1 MRKIYALLW
10 ITALM
15 LGLGALPAE
24 AAKPVDNDLD
34 GYPENRD
41 CNDDDI
47 NIWELNSCGVCAPEP
62 VDGCEC
68 IPTPGEESEELTC
81 NDTIDNDCDGLTD
94 ADDTAD
100 CSTGGGTCVDYTD
113 KGLCNDDLNC
123 EWDGNPNSGSCLDLP
138 PVCEITENPEISCD
152 DGIDN
157 DCDELTDCDDSDCDA
172 DPICIISCEIT
183 EDPEVSCNDGS
194 DNDCDDQ
201 IDCADPDCAAD
212 AACISERDVIVMAS
226 NDLGMHCACPG
237 TEKMLLLPPFNTLR
251 AQVIERGGKSPVIL
265 ADSNDIR
272 VEYDVIE
279 NYDMFNDY
287 KNHDNPGTDLSTD
300 FYFSTWMDMQPR
312 YGLGSPRRDDPEDPN
327 FGAIQGVGGAMLAG
341 EMHAEPE
348 GWWEIIGVPAFPD
361 AHNST
366 SPEYIMVDPLGGP
379 NRNPYLT
386 AEVEV
391 FEQSSNILLAST
403 TTTVP
408 VSFGGCCG
416 CHLDL
421 TADNGMDPNP
431 DNSFNLMGTLH
442 ERDSGINFAVLD
454 PDGDGVTGPVR
465 CSVCHWDPAMGE
477 RYPGE
482 ATHPGGVVDP
492 DTGEQLP
499 PGGYEDP
506 DNAGQYLPK
515 SQFTFSDVLHRWHV
529 ENTQVLSYN
538 PDLATD
544 CYECHPSNNVM
555 CYRGHHTK
563 KTTGTDNH
571 DVWCTDC
578 HGDLHER
585 VAENQ
590 LDQPWQESTLPRCQD
605 CHSATGET
613 AHLDAFGGSYL
624 KSMAHKNDSILCSTC
639 HGAPHALY
647 PSNLA
652 KDNEQNIAL
661 QGTTNPIGNCA
672 VCHSNKKDAYSK
684 PGH

>member
-10 ITALM
+10 IAILM
-15 LGLGALPAE
+15 LGMGSLSAE
-24 AAKPVDNDLD
+24 AAKPVDNDGD
-34 GYPENRD
+34 GVASNRD
-41 CNDDDI
+41 CNDNDDT
-47 NIWELNSCGVCAPEP
+47 IWDLNSCGECAPEP
-62 VDGCEC
+62 AEGCGACEVTEAPEVSCSDGIDNDCDTYIDSDDSDCSTGGACADYADKGLCNDDANCEWEGNPNSGTC
-68 IPTPGEESEELTC
+68 IDVLTC
-81 NDTIDNDCDGLTD
+81 TVTEDPEVSCDDGTDNDCDGLTD
-94 ADDTAD
+94 
-100 CSTGGGTCVDYTD
+100 
-113 KGLCNDDLNC
+113 
-123 EWDGNPNSGSCLDLP
+123 
-138 PVCEITENPEISCD
+138 
-152 DGIDN
+152 
-157 DCDELTDCDDSDCDA
+157 CDDSNCAA
-172 DPICIISCEIT
+172 DPACEVACTIT
-183 EDPEVSCNDGS
+183 EDQEVSCNDGS
-194 DNDCDDQ
+194 DNDCDEL

-212 AACISERDVIVMAS
+212 AACTSNRDVIVMAS

-265 ADSNDIR
+265 ADPNDIR

-279 NYDMFNDY
+279 NYDTFNNY

-300 FYFSTWMDMQPR
+300 FYFSTWMDMQPK
-312 YGLGSPRRDDPEDPN
+312 YGLGSARIDDPDDPN
-327 FGAIQGVGGAMLAG
+327 FGAIRGVSGAMLAG
-341 EMHAEPE
+341 EMDAEPE
-348 GWWEIIGVPAFPD
+348 GWWEKIGVPAFPD
-361 AHNST
+361 AHNS
-366 SPEYIMVDPLGGP
+366 SNPEYIMVDPLGGP

-391 FEQSSNILLAST
+391 FDQLNNALLAST

-416 CHLDL
+416 CHLEL

-431 DNSFNLMGTLH
+431 DNSFDLMGTLH
-442 ERDSGINFAVLD
+442 ERDSGINFALLD

-477 RYPGE
+477 SYPGE
-482 ATHPGGVVDP
+482 ATHPD
-492 DTGEQLP
+492 
-499 PGGYEDP
+499 GYADP
-506 DNAGQYLPK
+506 DNVGQFLPK

-555 CYRGHHTK
+555 CYRGHHTN

-585 VAENQ
+585 VAEGQ

-613 AHLDAFGGSYL
+613 ANLHAFGGSYL

-652 KDNEQNIAL
+652 KDNVQNIAL

-672 VCHSNKKDAYSK
+672 VCHTNKKDAYSK
-684 PGH
+684 PAH